1 MKIKQRICGILAF
14 LSFMWMLGVI
24 GSSDLGG
31 ELNVCALIISVTVF
45 GISVWLGGLM
55 K

>member
-1 MKIKQRICGILAF
+1 MKIKRRICGTLAF

-31 ELNVCALIISVTVF
+31 ELNVCSLIISAAVF
-45 GISVWLGGLM
+45 GISIWLGGLM
-55 K
+55 E